1 MSQVPQSTVLKL
13 RDVSVRFTTARN
25 WRGHATKQVTALENV
40 SLDIKNG
47 ETLGVIGES
56 GSGKSTLARVI
67 LGLQHIDHGDVMLGD
82 VLLDPDQSLEL
93 RRERSRKCQIVFQ
106 DPRSS
111 LDPRFR
117 VWQIISDGLEIQG
130 NHSRSQ
136 LMQAASEVAE
146 QVGITAS
153 QLHRYP
159 HELSGG
165 QRQRIAIGRALVMK
179 PRLLILDEPTSA
191 LDVTIQA
198 QVLNVLLELQKERDL
213 TYLFISHDVSVI
225 THMCD
230 RVVVLYQG
238 RIVESGDVESVLTR
252 PQNDYTRK
260 LMAAV
265 PEINQGLT
273 TS

>member
-1 MSQVPQSTVLKL
+1 MSQVALNNAMEL
-13 RDVSVRFTTARN
+13 REVTVRFTTARN
-25 WRGHATKQVTALENV
+25 WRGHATKLVTALENV
-40 SLDIKNG
+40 SLNIKKG

-67 LGLQHIDHGDVMLGD
+67 LGLQQVDHGDVLLGG
-82 VLLDPDQSLEL
+82 VPQEADQSLEV
-93 RRERSRKCQIVFQ
+93 RRERSRNCQIVFQ

-117 VWQIISDGLEIQG
+117 VWQIISEGLEIQG
-130 NHSRSQ
+130 GHTRSQ

-165 QRQRIAIGRALVMK
+165 QRQRIAIGRALAMK
-179 PRLLILDEPTSA
+179 PQLLILDEPTSA

-225 THMCD
+225 EHMCD
-230 RVVVLYQG
+230 RVAVLYQG
-238 RIVESGDVESVLTR
+238 RIVESGDVDAVLTN
-252 PQNDYTRK
+252 PENSYTRE

-265 PEINQGLT
+265 PEIDKE
-273 TS
+273 SVSP

>member
-1 MSQVPQSTVLKL
+1 VNQAAQNTALEL
-13 RDVSVRFTTARN
+13 RDVTVRFTTARN

-40 SLDIKNG
+40 YLHINYG

-56 GSGKSTLARVI
+56 GSGKSTLAKVI
-67 LGLQHIDHGDVMLGD
+67 LGLQQVDHGDVLLGD
-82 VLLDPDQSLEL
+82 VPLDVDQSLQV
-93 RRERSRKCQIVFQ
+93 RREWARNCQMVFQ

-111 LDPRFR
+111 LDPRLR
-117 VWQIISDGLEIQG
+117 VWQIISEGLEIQG
-130 NHSRSQ
+130 GYSRSQ
-136 LMQAASEVAE
+136 LMQEASEVAD

-153 QLHRYP
+153 QLQRYP

-179 PRLLILDEPTSA
+179 PQLLILDEPTSA

-198 QVLNVLLELQKERDL
+198 QVLNVLLELQQEKNL

-225 THMCD
+225 EHMCD
-230 RVVVLYQG
+230 RVAVLYQG
-238 RIVESGDVESVLTR
+238 RIVESGDVESVLTK
-252 PQNDYTRK
+252 PENDYTRE

-265 PEINQGLT
+265 PEIDKES
-273 TS
+273 TSP

>member
-1 MSQVPQSTVLKL
+1 MSQAAQNIALEL
-13 RDVSVRFTTARN
+13 HDVTVRFTTARN

-40 SLDIKNG
+40 SLQINNG

-56 GSGKSTLARVI
+56 GSGKSTLAKVV
-67 LGLQHIDHGDVMLGD
+67 LGLQQVDHGEVLLGD
-82 VLLDPDQSLEL
+82 VPLDKDQSLAV

-117 VWQIISDGLEIQG
+117 VWQIISEGLEIQG
-130 NHSRSQ
+130 EHSRSQ
-136 LMQAASEVAE
+136 LIQAAREVAE

-153 QLHRYP
+153 QLFRYP

-165 QRQRIAIGRALVMK
+165 QRQRIAIGRALAMK
-179 PRLLILDEPTSA
+179 PQLLILDEPTSA

-198 QVLNVLLELQKERDL
+198 QVLNVLLELQKQRNL

-225 THMCD
+225 EHMCD
-230 RVVVLYQG
+230 RVAVLYQG
-238 RIVESGDVESVLTR
+238 RIVESGDVESVLTK
-252 PQNDYTRK
+252 PENDYTRE

-265 PEINQGLT
+265 PEIDKESG
-273 TS
+273 SS